1 MVSIHPVKIRLRPI
15 KFKKTKDK
23 LLYKVYFDTIINM
36 KFKVN
41 TEILN
46 NPGIQA
52 MDKFQQD
59 VN

>member
-1 MVSIHPVKIRLRPI
+1 M
-15 KFKKTKDK
+15 KDK

-41 TEILN
+41 IEFLN